1 MGKDFSEV
9 RWIVQTR
16 VVPYNT
22 ILDVSRDSVRKVY
35 GITYFYVYLFVSY
48 LPR

>member
-16 VVPYNT
+16 AVQYNA
-22 ILDVSRDSVRKVY
+22 ILDVSRDSVRKVWY
-35 GITYFYVYLFVSY
+35 HILLC
-48 LPR
+48 LPIRIIPT